1 MAVESVYS
9 MDGDVAP
16 LAAICDAAAEFGAA
30 VRWVLFCDVT
40 RSRLVGWLV
49 CRFNVTR
56 VHTTTLCVQVIVDEA
71 HSTGVL
77 GPGGRGLVA
86 QEALEDHPALLCSI
100 HTFGKALGCH
110 GALLCGPAVLK
121 EYCANYCAPFIYSTA
136 ASFHRCVR
144 AWGAPVARHAILPH
158 PIHQNLTPPPH
169 PLKKQNQNHTKPK
182 PSLAAMRVACEFQA
196 QQGDPRRQHLDAL
209 VRSFRSHLGQE
220 DAALQRALLPSPT
233 PIQAVLVPGNARCA
247 RVAAALQARGMDVR
261 PLRPPTV
268 PAGKERLRVVLHAH
282 NTAEEVAG
290 LARELRVALAL
301 HANENDDHQDDGD
314 GARDAA
320 ARVAPPRRAG
330 QPPQQPVAAAPAT
343 AAAAVAGGG
352 GAGGMSRL

>member
-1 MAVESVYS
+1 M
-9 MDGDVAP
+9 
-16 LAAICDAAAEFGAA
+16 
-30 VRWVLFCDVT
+30 
-40 RSRLVGWLV
+40 
-49 CRFNVTR
+49 
-56 VHTTTLCVQVIVDEA
+56 QVIVDEA

-110 GALLCGPAVLK
+110 GAVLCGPAVLK

-144 AWGAPVARHAILPH
+144 ACVGGSRGKPRHPAPSNPST
-158 PIHQNLTPPPH
+158 PI
-169 PLKKQNQNHTKPK
+169 PLSKSK

-196 QQGDPRRQHLDAL
+196 QQGEARRQHLHAL
-209 VRSFRSHLGQE
+209 VRRFRSHLGQG

-233 PIQAVLVPGNARCA
+233 PIQAVLVPGNARCS
-247 RVAAALQARGMDVR
+247 RVAAALQAQGMDVR

-282 NTAEEVAG
+282 NTAEEVAA
-290 LARELRVALAL
+290 LARELRAALAL
-301 HANENDDHQDDGD
+301 HAVEKDDHQDDGD
-314 GARDAA
+314 GVREPAA
-320 ARVAPPRRAG
+320 WIAPPRRAG

-343 AAAAVAGGG
+343 AAAAAAAGG